1 MKKIIAIL
9 TFTLVLF
16 TSATFARDGRT
27 IDNKKV
33 MESFNNQF
41 AGAADVSWYS
51 TPDKYVAKFTMKA
64 SKVTAHFD
72 KEGNLLATS
81 RYITDTELPLKV
93 ISRLMKK
100 FPDQKIQNIV
110 EYDAEGST
118 TYVITLESET
128 HWTVLKADASGS
140 LSTLK
145 KLVKA

>member
-9 TFTLVLF
+9 TLALVVS
-16 TSATFARDGRT
+16 SATFARDGRT

-41 AGAADVSWYS
+41 AGAADVSWY
-51 TPDKYVAKFTMKA
+51 TTTDKYVAKFTMKS

-72 KEGNLLATS
+72 REGNLLATS
-81 RYITDTELPLKV
+81 RYITDTELPIKV

-110 EYDAEGST
+110 EYDAEGNT

-128 HWTVLKADASGS
+128 HWTVLKAEQSGS
-140 LSTLK
+140 LTTLK
-145 KLVKA
+145 KLTKA

>member
-9 TFTLVLF
+9 TLALVVS
-16 TSATFARDGRT
+16 SATFARDGRT

-41 AGAADVSWYS
+41 AGAADVSWY
-51 TPDKYVAKFTMKA
+51 TTTDKYVAKFTMKS

-72 KEGNLLATS
+72 REGNLLATS

-110 EYDAEGST
+110 EYDAEGNT

-128 HWTVLKADASGS
+128 HWTVLKAEQSGS
-140 LSTLK
+140 LTTLK
-145 KLVKA
+145 KLTKA